1 MFVDA
6 TQSRPRCV
14 MTLLRAEAGWISR
27 VSVDVSPSEHVRP
40 FGADELWVWRRGH
53 QIVCKSRIWTLH
65 GRASTM
71 TKQNQER
78 YPYPGLFFLHYSSK
92 VKSDSSKVK
101 NTFPFLSSQ
110 SLTADVRALKR
121 NVTFFQAS
129 ALTTPTAISKL
140 STAYSAGKVFFSF
153 SLSLNWA
160 AEMNSAKGAS
170 RI

>member
-6 TQSRPRCV
+6 TKSRPRCV
-14 MTLLRAEAGWISR
+14 MTLLRAEAGWIRS

-53 QIVCKSRIWTLH
+53 QIVCRSRIWTLH

-92 VKSDSSKVK
+92 VKKQLEQGQKHVSFSFFSKSDCRC
-101 NTFPFLSSQ
+101 Q
-110 SLTADVRALKR
+110 SLEAKCHI
-121 NVTFFQAS
+121 FQAS
-129 ALTTPTAISKL
+129 ALTTPIAISKL
-140 STAYSAGKVFFSF
+140 STAYSAGKIFFSF